1 MTNDFKYI
9 FQYLEKEK
17 VYINKAEFEYQIQSH
32 PDYPTFLAV
41 SDTLTFFNIANGV
54 LSVGIAEIELLPDRF
69 VALLEIDKG
78 QPQFFFIEKKGDSYF
93 YSPNKTPIALLR
105 HELELLWKNT
115 VLLIEKPDAENDS
128 PAVTDKTYWVLPSLA
143 VLLLLGILLQLKSI
157 WSDKIFLVLPVV
169 GTFFSFVA
177 LKDLFNY
184 KSGLMES
191 FCNMTTTES
200 CEKVVGSTKWKI
212 FETVSFTDLSL
223 IFFCYQFIS
232 LLLFLFME
240 NTETYFGT
248 QKILLSVAL
257 PVLFIS
263 LYYQKFVEKMW
274 CPICLAII
282 SVVLLEFGYV
292 WFYYTLP
299 FNFTVQAV
307 LISAFVFVTVAV
319 IWFSLKKLLKKQKEL
334 KEFHI
339 TGNRFKRNYEVFKNN
354 LLASE
359 IPVNKEIQTGSIILG
374 NREAPLKI
382 IVVTS
387 PFCSFCSE
395 VHTVMEEILSKHSGL
410 VRFDIRFNFNE
421 INSDAKSQRVHHKL
435 LAIYY
440 HYGEKVFRN
449 VLHDWF
455 ANFDRKDE
463 TILDR
468 PGILTQEDINI
479 PEILKEQ
486 FLWNQANDLAY
497 TPSLFINGYIF
508 PKHYE
513 RKDLLYFVLELSEDE
528 CFINEPVKNYS

>member
-9 FQYLEKEK
+9 FQYLDKEQ
-17 VYINKAEFEYQIQSH
+17 VYINKSEFEYQIQSH

-78 QPQFFFIEKKGDSYF
+78 QSEFFFVEKKGDSYF
-93 YSPNKTPIALLR
+93 YSPNKTPTALSR

-115 VLLIEKPDAENDS
+115 VLLIEKSDAEADS
-128 PAVTDKTYWVLPSLA
+128 PAANAKVHWLLPSL
-143 VLLLLGILLQLKSI
+143 VLLLLLGILLQLKGS
-157 WSDKIFLVLPVV
+157 WTDKIFLVLPAV
-169 GTFFSFVA
+169 GAFFSFVA

-223 IFFCYQFIS
+223 VFFCYQFIS

-240 NTETYFGT
+240 NAETYFGT
-248 QKILLSVAL
+248 QKLLLAAAL
-257 PVLFIS
+257 PVLFLS
-263 LYYQKFVEKMW
+263 LYYQKFVEKIW

-282 SVVLLEFGYV
+282 TVILLEFGYV
-292 WFYYTLP
+292 WFYYTFP
-299 FNFTVQAV
+299 FNFTTPAV
-307 LISAFVFVTVAV
+307 LISAFVFVTVAL
-319 IWFSLKKLLKKQKEL
+319 IWVSLKKLLKKQKEL

-359 IPVNKEIQTGSIILG
+359 IPVNKEIQAGSIILG

-387 PFCSFCSE
+387 PFCSFCGE

-410 VRFDIRFNFNE
+410 VCFDVRFNFNE
-421 INSDAKSQRVHHKL
+421 VNSDAKSQRVHHKL
-435 LAIYY
+435 IAIYY
-440 HYGEKVFRN
+440 RYGEKVFRN

-455 ANFDRKDE
+455 ANFDSKDE

-468 PGILTQEDINI
+468 AGILPQEDLNI
-479 PEILKEQ
+479 QEILKEQ
-486 FLWNQANDLAY
+486 FLWNLANDLAY

-513 RKDLLYFVLELSEDE
+513 RKDLRHFILELSEDE